1 MNAVIGMS
9 RILLESDLSPD
20 LMDCAETIE
29 SSGNQLMAV
38 IDDILDFSKIE
49 SGNLKLAPETLDLPR
64 LLESVCNLVLMQ
76 AATKGLGLTFV
87 IHPDTP
93 IEVLGDLV
101 RIRQILLNLLSNAIK
116 FTEKGNIVVKLEPKP
131 RMSRSFHKTHY
142 ETDHSEGL
150 SSSSPEQAVAG
161 THETSRL
168 LVNVEHTGSDTNL
181 KLADFRARLR
191 SGSGSDTGYSTLSS
205 SPSATTPAPAT
216 ENWSSSHSQESLGD
230 NHSSS
235 SSSSDEN
242 QVDLLW
248 SIADQGVGIP
258 AQRMHK
264 LFKSFSQ
271 ADDSVTR
278 NFGGTGLG
286 LAISKRLVELMD
298 GEMVSF
304 CLSFFIPVCFYCY
317 TANAGV

>member
-49 SGNLKLAPETLDLPR
+49 SGNLKLSPEPLDLPR
-64 LLESVCNLVLMQ
+64 LLESVCNLVSIQ

-87 IHPDTP
+87 LHPETP
-93 IEVLGDLV
+93 IQVLGDLV

-116 FTEKGNIVVKLEPKP
+116 FTEKGNIIVKLEPRP
-131 RMSRSFHKTHY
+131 RITRPMIVPGNY
-142 ETDHSEGL
+142 TDE
-150 SSSSPEQAVAG
+150 PEEI
-161 THETSRL
+161 THESSRL
-168 LVNVEHTGSDTNL
+168 LDNHNRGSSSITLGQVRYHDLSTTE
-181 KLADFRARLR
+181 RLR
-191 SGSGSDTGYSTLSS
+191 GSEFSASSTAISANDHQERDRADSGDANRIDLI
-205 SPSATTPAPAT
+205 
-216 ENWSSSHSQESLGD
+216 WS
-230 NHSSS
+230 
-235 SSSSDEN
+235 
-242 QVDLLW
+242 V
-248 SIADQGVGIP
+248 ADQGVGIP
-258 AQRMHK
+258 SQDMHK

-298 GEMVSF
+298 GEMVRAGRRGV
-304 CLSFFIPVCFYCY
+304 IQ
-317 TANAGV
+317 NARLCCNSYG